1 MSDIVHLFLW
11 VSHGENISSKNIYYP
26 IESPFQSVNMYSNAF
41 QMSTLNELKNIVND
55 PCKLVLG
62 TCPFIPFFDKK
73 TGKNDILVP
82 PLLFGF
88 ASPDEPDIIQ
98 WSGLHYFKIKT
109 IPDLGK
115 KSEISKQIAD
125 AARINREQNYP
136 TIKQKTIEEQAYE
149 QILQYKTT
157 CEIQEHV
164 LIKSYSDLLGSG
176 NSIRLYTYSEIF
188 KLVIDICNDKKNNVD
203 PKNVSLGIFSC
214 QSRDPN
220 YIKNY
225 IQDTISNLLP
235 SLAESAPQANIF
247 SSDDINTDAS
257 VEDTGKMNATEYYAS
272 LTMIQLNTNPSVNW
286 KSLTDIRHQG
296 CGLNVLSFFGILEK
310 NVARETL
317 LCLSLK
323 GTSIFK
329 IVDYID
335 YHTKNLGIKNDGYI
349 IARCDFQTGLS
360 NIIELMSNYST
371 ADKYCIVFKMYD
383 NDTYFK
389 DTSTKKS
396 HVGHT
401 VAFYKYDN
409 KYYYV
414 DPQGEI
420 IREFSIS
427 AINIPEL
434 ENDIKQLYINP
445 NQPNNIP
452 KWKFIDLIYTV
463 KIDNKF
469 DNKRPAIKLASQA
482 SNLGCEMLE
491 RTEDIRYGGKKLTKK
506 TRKIK
511 SKAKSRTKSKA
522 KSRTKSRTRTKAKYS
537 SKAKSRTKA
546 KIHHGGNITDGKNL
560 DEFEYLMLLIDQK
573 NNIPTVLDTVTIK
586 DI

>member
-11 VSHGENISSKNIYYP
+11 VSHGENVSSKNIYYP
-26 IESPFQSVNMYSNAF
+26 IETPFQSVNMYSKAF
-41 QMSTLNELKNIVND
+41 QMSTLNDLKNIVND

-73 TGKNDILVP
+73 TGKNDIVVP

-88 ASPDEPDIIQ
+88 ASPDDPEIIK

-109 IPDLGK
+109 IPELGK
-115 KSEISKQIAD
+115 KSETLKQIAN
-125 AARINREQNYP
+125 AARIKREQSKP
-136 TIKQKTIEEQAYE
+136 TITQKTIEEQAYE
-149 QILQYKTT
+149 DILQYNAT
-157 CEIQEHV
+157 CEIQEQV
-164 LIKSYSDLLGSG
+164 LVKNYNDLLGSG

-188 KLVIDICNDKKNNVD
+188 KLVVDICNNNNVD

-214 QSRDPN
+214 QSRDPD
-220 YIKNY
+220 YVKNY

-235 SLAESAPQANIF
+235 SLYESIPQANIL
-247 SSDDINTDAS
+247 SSDNINTDTS
-257 VEDTGKMNATEYYAS
+257 VNKMNATEYYAS
-272 LTMIQLNTNPSVNW
+272 LTMTKLNTNPNVNW
-286 KSLTDIRHQG
+286 KSLTNIRHQG

-310 NVARETL
+310 NIARESS

-335 YHTKNLGIKNDGYI
+335 YYTKKQGIENNGYI
-349 IARCDFQTGLS
+349 IARCDFQTGLI
-360 NIIELMSNYST
+360 NIIELMFNYST
-371 ADKYCIVFKMYD
+371 VDKYCIIFKMYD

-389 DTSTKKS
+389 DTVIKKS

-420 IREFSIS
+420 IQQFD
-427 AINIPEL
+427 INLIDTVEL
-434 ENDIKQLYINP
+434 ENDIKHLYVNP
-445 NQPNNIP
+445 SQPNNIPIP

-463 KIDNKF
+463 KIDKKF
-469 DNKRPAIKLASQA
+469 DNKRPAIKLESQA
-482 SNLGCEMLE
+482 SNLGCEILE
-491 RTEDIRYGGKKLTKK
+491 RTEDIRYGGRKLRKNKARKNK
-506 TRKIK
+506 TRKNK
-511 SKAKSRTKSKA
+511 TRKNKTKSRTKS
-522 KSRTKSRTRTKAKYS
+522 
-537 SKAKSRTKA
+537 
-546 KIHHGGNITDGKNL
+546 KIHHGGNITDCKNL
-560 DEFEYLMLLIDQK
+560 DDFEYLMISIDQK
-573 NNIPTVLDTVTIK
+573 NNIPTVLNTGYCNN
-586 DI
+586 